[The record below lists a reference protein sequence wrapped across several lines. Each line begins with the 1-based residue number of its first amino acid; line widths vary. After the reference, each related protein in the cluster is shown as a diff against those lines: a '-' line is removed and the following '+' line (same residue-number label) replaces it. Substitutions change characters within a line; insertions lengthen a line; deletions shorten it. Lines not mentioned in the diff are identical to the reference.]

1 MDWYLKVLKNY
12 IGFGGRARRKE
23 YWMFILVNIILTG
36 VLSIIDKMLGWQR
49 AGGEG
54 ILTTIY
60 GVLIFLPWWAVQFRR
75 LHDTD
80 RSAWWLLLL
89 LIPVI
94 GWLVILVFNCQNG
107 TPGNNRFGPDPKP
120 DFLLTDAPLAKK
132 GRIFVLSADKQ
143 LRDFPQT
150 PRLRFAH
157 AVAAPGHNNVDFVG
171 IFRAD
176 NPQTPF
182 GNILLHQRIR
192 HGCHAQARP
201 AAPDAYLRWC

>member
-1 MDWYLKVLKNY
+1 MDLYLKVLKNY

-120 DFLLTDAPLAKK
+120 T
-132 GRIFVLSADKQ
+132 S
-143 LRDFPQT
+143 
-150 PRLRFAH
+150 
-157 AVAAPGHNNVDFVG
+157 
-171 IFRAD
+171 
-176 NPQTPF
+176 
-182 GNILLHQRIR
+182 
-192 HGCHAQARP
+192 
-201 AAPDAYLRWC
+201 Y